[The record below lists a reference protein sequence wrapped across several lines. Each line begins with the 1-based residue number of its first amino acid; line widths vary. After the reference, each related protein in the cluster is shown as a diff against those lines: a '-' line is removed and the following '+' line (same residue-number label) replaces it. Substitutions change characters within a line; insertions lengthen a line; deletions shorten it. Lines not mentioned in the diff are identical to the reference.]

1 LVTGARRAVGVCSG
15 QSKKVTS
22 MSQSLSR
29 RRLLQNLTVGVP
41 LLPLVALNTARAADL
56 PLLSP
61 DAKEATAVKY
71 VEDASKAKEAVAGRT
86 CANCGLYQGK
96 TGAPSG
102 PCQIFAGK
110 AVKAAGWC
118 SSWAPQM

>member
-1 LVTGARRAVGVCSG
+1 
-15 QSKKVTS
+15 
-22 MSQSLSR
+22 MSHSLSR
-29 RRLLQNLTVGVP
+29 RRLLQNLTIGVP
-41 LLPLVALNTARAADL
+41 LLPLAAALDTARAADL
-56 PLLSP
+56 PLISP

-71 VEDASKAKEAVAGRT
+71 VEDASKAKEAVPGRT

-96 TGAPSG
+96 SGAVSG

>member
-1 LVTGARRAVGVCSG
+1 
-15 QSKKVTS
+15 

-41 LLPLVALNTARAADL
+41 LLPLVAASLNTARAADL

-71 VEDASKAKEAVAGRT
+71 AEDAAKAKGAVPGRT

-96 TGAPSG
+96 AGAASG

>member
-1 LVTGARRAVGVCSG
+1 MLPPKQEGHP
-15 QSKKVTS
+15 

-29 RRLLQNLTVGVP
+29 RRLLQSLTVGVP
-41 LLPLVALNTARAADL
+41 LLPLVASLNTARAADL

-71 VEDASKAKEAVAGRT
+71 VEDASKAKGAVPGRT

-96 TGAPSG
+96 SGAPAG

-110 AVKAAGWC
+110 SVKAAGWC

>member
-1 LVTGARRAVGVCSG
+1 
-15 QSKKVTS
+15 

-29 RRLLQNLTVGVP
+29 RRLLQTLTVGAP
-41 LLPLVALNTARAADL
+41 LFPLVASLNTARAADL

-61 DAKEATAVKY
+61 DAKEALAVKY
-71 VEDASKAKEAVAGRT
+71 AEDATKAKGAVPGRT

-96 TGAPSG
+96 SGAEAG

-110 AVKAAGWC
+110 SVKAAGWC